1 VSELPLA
8 RLGTHLSECSW
19 NSRFRGCVAPAAAK
33 EIVMKTLIA
42 IGLAT
47 AIAATTAAVPAQAR
61 EGCGKGFHRTP
72 NGMCRPNRGT
82 QARWIEGHY
91 YRGQGYWWH
100 NRWYKQRQRRNG
112 VWIYL

>member
-1 VSELPLA
+1 MKTFIA
-8 RLGTHLSECSW
+8 LG
-19 NSRFRGCVAPAAAK
+19 AAAAMAL
-33 EIVMKTLIA
+33 VSS
-42 IGLAT
+42 AT
-47 AIAATTAAVPAQAR
+47 PASAR

-112 VWIYL
+112 VYIYL